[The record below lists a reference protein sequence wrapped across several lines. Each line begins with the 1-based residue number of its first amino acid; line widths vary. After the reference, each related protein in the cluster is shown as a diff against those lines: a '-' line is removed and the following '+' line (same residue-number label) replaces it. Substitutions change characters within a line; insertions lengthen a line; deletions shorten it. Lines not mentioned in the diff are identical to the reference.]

1 MGMDGANTNQNR
13 PSQKDTERE
22 DSVTVKQL
30 VKKLRHPP
38 CERIAAV
45 RIEFTDGGIYDVSPD
60 THRNPQHPA
69 MRSGSRIPK
78 HSNGAA
84 KNGV

>member
-1 MGMDGANTNQNR
+1 MGMDGANTNQAVAKR
-13 PSQKDTERE
+13 YRKE

-45 RIEFTDGGIYDVSPD
+45 RIEFTDGGIYEVSPD
-60 THRNPQHPA
+60 THRNPKHPA
-69 MRSGSRIPK
+69 RRSDSRIPK
-78 HSNGAA
+78 QNNGAA
-84 KNGV
+84 KNGA